1 MCEENEINKAMNTL
15 PKDPNMLYS
24 YINLKLRDEYDSLN
38 ELCSSLDISSEE
50 LINALNSAG
59 YQYDEELNQ
68 FR

>member
-1 MCEENEINKAMNTL
+1 MCEEVEINKAMNTL

-24 YINLKLRDEYDSLN
+24 YINLKLRDEYNSLD
-38 ELCSSLDISSEE
+38 ELCSSLDITSEE
-50 LINALNSAG
+50 VINALNSAG

>member
-1 MCEENEINKAMNTL
+1 MSTI

-24 YINLKLRDEYDSLN
+24 YINLKLRNEYNSLN

-50 LINALNSAG
+50 VINALSLTG
-59 YQYDEELNQ
+59 YEYDEELNQ

>member
-1 MCEENEINKAMNTL
+1 MNTL

-24 YINLKLRDEYDSLN
+24 YINLKLRDEYNSLD

-50 LINALNSAG
+50 VINALNSAG

>member
-1 MCEENEINKAMNTL
+1 MSTI

-24 YINLKLRDEYDSLN
+24 YINLKLRNEYNSLN

-50 LINALNSAG
+50 VINALSVAG
-59 YQYDEELNQ
+59 YEYDEELNQ